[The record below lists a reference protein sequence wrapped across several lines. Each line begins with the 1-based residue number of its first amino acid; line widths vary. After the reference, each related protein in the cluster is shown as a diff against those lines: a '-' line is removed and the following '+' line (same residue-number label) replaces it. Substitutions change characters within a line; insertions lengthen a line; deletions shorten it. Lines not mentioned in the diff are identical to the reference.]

1 MFPVPVFLRL
11 GVNRA
16 NGQKNGTIGQNTELL
31 AITEGGYFDIM
42 LKLVFFVG
50 VAGTGKTTV
59 ARKLAR
65 RMPAAFLDRDT
76 VGGRFVEKIL
86 EMNGLDVN
94 DRDSDFYKKHL
105 RDLEYDTTRD
115 ICIENLAAGQ
125 NVFMISPFTAEL
137 KNKDWMETLLQ
148 EAGLSKRE
156 VDVKVVVVTL
166 KDMATQKERIIDR
179 CTDRDTWKLEHWDDF
194 KHRVQFVPEVN
205 WDIPASS
212 ILEFDN
218 SGELTEEKVEE
229 VYRFVLGGE
238 GQV

>member
-1 MFPVPVFLRL
+1 M
-11 GVNRA
+11 
-16 NGQKNGTIGQNTELL
+16 Q
-31 AITEGGYFDIM
+31 
-42 LKLVFFVG
+42 KLVFFVG

-59 ARKLAR
+59 ARKLAG

-94 DRDSDFYKKHL
+94 DRDSDFYKQHL

-137 KNKDWMETLLQ
+137 KSKDWMETLLQ
-148 EAGLSKRE
+148 EARLSKRE

-166 KDMATQKERIIDR
+166 KDMETQKERIIDR

-238 GQV
+238 GQA